1 MTQDPKNNLPL
12 EGGGRREAAGGGDLS
27 AGARVENN
35 PTSFAGATP
44 TLTLPP
50 QGGGSPIPLLSIN
63 SLDISFK
70 GGTHA
75 VKGINLTMHKGELL
89 ALVGESGSG
98 KTLTAL
104 SLLKLLPPEARMTG
118 EVLFNG
124 EDIITKPA
132 SEVAKLRGNRI
143 GMIFQEPMTA
153 LNPLH
158 PIRRQVVESYKWHQ
172 KIKGEP
178 AQQKIRE
185 LLESVGLT
193 HLAERGK
200 TYPHELSGGE
210 RQRVMIG
217 MAIANDPD
225 LLIADEP
232 TTALDVTLQGQ
243 ILQLLKK
250 LQLEHGMGILL
261 ITHDLTVV
269 RKIADRVAVMQHGE
283 IVETGTVKEIFTN
296 PKHPYTRMLLGAM
309 PKGVA
314 PPIASGA
321 KKVLETTI
329 KVHFPIKSSFLRR
342 TVSVVKAVDNISL
355 TAREGETIGIVGES
369 GSGKSSLGYAILRL
383 IKSEGPILFMGKRI
397 DALSKEALRHQR
409 ADMQLVFQD
418 PYSSLN
424 PRMTVGQIIA
434 EGLLI
439 HQPHLSRADVRASV
453 NEIVE
458 QVGLTPEMSHRYPH
472 EFSGGQRQRIA
483 IARAMILKPKLMVL
497 DEPTSALD
505 MSVQGQVL
513 NLLRKL
519 QRTYGTTYI
528 FISHDLRVIKALAH
542 YVMVLKK
549 GEVVEEGP
557 AHKLFNAPTH
567 EYTKAL
573 MHAAFGDT
581 I

>member
-1 MTQDPKNNLPL
+1 MTN
-12 EGGGRREAAGGGDLS
+12 
-27 AGARVENN
+27 
-35 PTSFAGATP
+35 
-44 TLTLPP
+44 
-50 QGGGSPIPLLSIN
+50 PLLSIN
-63 SLDISFK
+63 NLDISFAS
-70 GGTHA
+70 GTHA
-75 VKGINLTMHKGELL
+75 VKGISLEMKKGELL

-98 KTLTAL
+98 KTMTAL
-104 SLLKLLPPEARMTG
+104 SLLKLLPPEANMTG
-118 EVLFNG
+118 KVLFNG
-124 EDIITKPA
+124 EDIITKSA
-132 SEVAKLRGNRI
+132 NEVAALRGNRI

-158 PIRRQVVESYKWHQ
+158 PIRRQIVESYKWHQ
-172 KIKGEP
+172 KVKGP
-178 AQQKIRE
+178 VAQQKIKD
-185 LLESVGLT
+185 LLESVGLS
-193 HLAERGK
+193 HLNERGR

-243 ILQLLKK
+243 VLQLIKK
-250 LQLEHGMGILL
+250 LQVERNMGILL

-269 RKIADRVAVMQHGE
+269 RKVADRVAVMQHGE
-283 IVETGTVKEIFTN
+283 IVETGTVEEIFTN
-296 PKHPYTRMLLGAM
+296 AQHPYTRMLLGAM

-314 PPIASGA
+314 PPLASSA
-321 KKVLETTI
+321 KKILETQLQ
-329 KVHFPIKSSFLRR
+329 VHIPIKSSFLRR
-342 TVSVVKAVDNISL
+342 TVSVVKAVENISI

-383 IKSEGPILFMGKRI
+383 IQSQGPILFMGQRI
-397 DALSKEALRHQR
+397 DALAKEALRHKR

-424 PRMTVGQIIA
+424 PRMTVGQIVS
-434 EGLLI
+434 EGLEI
-439 HQPHLSRADVRASV
+439 HQPHLTRAEVAASV
-453 NEIVE
+453 AEIIE
-458 QVGLTPEMSHRYPH
+458 QVGLSPEMIHRYPH
-472 EFSGGQRQRIA
+472 EFSGGQRQRIT
-483 IARAMILKPKLMVL
+483 IARAMILKPKMMVL

-513 NLLRKL
+513 DLLRKL
-519 QRTYGTTYI
+519 QRTYGTTYL

-557 AHKLFNAPTH
+557 AHKLFNDPQH
-567 EYTKAL
+567 SYTKAL
-573 MHAAFGDT
+573 MHAAFGET

>member
-1 MTQDPKNNLPL
+1 MENDTQKNGN
-12 EGGGRREAAGGGDLS
+12 
-27 AGARVENN
+27 
-35 PTSFAGATP
+35 
-44 TLTLPP
+44 
-50 QGGGSPIPLLSIN
+50 PLLSIN
-63 SLDISFK
+63 NLDISFK

-75 VKGINLTMHKGELL
+75 VKGISFSMKKGELL
-89 ALVGESGSG
+89 AIVGESGSG

-104 SLLKLLPPEARMTG
+104 SLLKLLPDEANMTG

-124 EDIITKPA
+124 EDIITKSDA
-132 SEVAKLRGNRI
+132 EVAKLRGNRI

-158 PIRRQVVESYKWHQ
+158 PIRRQIVESYKWHQ
-172 KIKGEP
+172 KVKGAP
-178 AQQKIRE
+178 AQEKIRA

-193 HLAERGK
+193 HLDARGK

-232 TTALDVTLQGQ
+232 TTALDVSLQGQ

-250 LQLEHGMGILL
+250 LQTEHGMGIML

-269 RKIADRVAVMQHGE
+269 RKIADRVIVMQHGE
-283 IVETGTVKEIFTN
+283 IVEEGTVKEIFTN
-296 PKHPYTRMLLGAM
+296 AQHPYTKMLLNAM

-314 PPIASGA
+314 PPVASGA
-321 KKVLETTI
+321 KTILDTTLS
-329 KVHFPIKSSFLRR
+329 VHFPVKSSFLRR
-342 TVSVVKAVDNISL
+342 TVSVVKAVDNIHL
-355 TAREGETIGIVGES
+355 QAREGETIGIVGES

-383 IKSEGPILFMGKRI
+383 IKSTGPIVFMGQRT
-397 DALSKEALRHQR
+397 DALAKEALRHRR

-439 HQPHLSRADVRASV
+439 HQPALSRKDVRAAV

-458 QVGLTPEMSHRYPH
+458 QVGLTPEMTHRYPH

-513 NLLRKL
+513 DLLRKL
-519 QRTYGTTYI
+519 QRTYGTTYL

-542 YVMVLKK
+542 YVIVLKK
-549 GEVVEEGP
+549 GEIVEEGA
-557 AHKLFNAPTH
+557 AHKLFNDPQH
-567 EYTKAL
+567 DYTRTL
-573 MHAAFGDT
+573 MHAAFGET

>member
-1 MTQDPKNNLPL
+1 MTN
-12 EGGGRREAAGGGDLS
+12 
-27 AGARVENN
+27 
-35 PTSFAGATP
+35 
-44 TLTLPP
+44 
-50 QGGGSPIPLLSIN
+50 PLLSIN
-63 SLDISFK
+63 NLDISFRS
-70 GGTHA
+70 GTHA
-75 VKGINLTMHKGELL
+75 VKGISLTMHKGELL

-104 SLLKLLPPEARMTG
+104 SLLKLLPHEANMTG

-124 EDIITKPA
+124 EDIITKSA
-132 SEVAKLRGNRI
+132 TEVAKLRGNRI

-158 PIRRQVVESYKWHQ
+158 PIRRQIVESYKWHQ
-172 KIKGEP
+172 KVKGAP
-178 AQQKIRE
+178 AQTKIRE
-185 LLESVGLT
+185 LLESVGLS
-193 HLAERGK
+193 HLTERGK

-243 ILQLLKK
+243 ILQLIKK
-250 LQLEHGMGILL
+250 LQTERGMGILL

-269 RKIADRVAVMQHGE
+269 RKVADRVAVMSQGE
-283 IVETGTVKEIFTN
+283 IVETGTVKEIFEN
-296 PKHPYTRMLLGAM
+296 PQHAYTKMLLGAM

-314 PPIASGA
+314 PPVASGA
-321 KKVLETTI
+321 KTVLDTTLR
-329 KVHFPIKSSFLRR
+329 VHFPVKSSFLRR
-342 TVSVVKAVDNISL
+342 TVSVVKAVDDIRI

-383 IKSEGPILFMGKRI
+383 IKSEGPIVFMGRRV
-397 DALSKEALRHQR
+397 DALGKEALRALR

-424 PRMTVGQIIA
+424 PRMTVGQIIS
-434 EGLLI
+434 EGLEI
-439 HQPHLSRADVRASV
+439 HQPHLSRAEVATAV
-453 NEIVE
+453 AEIVA
-458 QVGLTPEMSHRYPH
+458 QVGLDPEMTHRYPH

-483 IARAMILKPKLMVL
+483 IARAMILRPKLMVL

-513 NLLRKL
+513 DLLRKL
-519 QRTYGTTYI
+519 QRTYGTTYL

-542 YVMVLKK
+542 HVMVLKK

-557 AHKLFNAPTH
+557 AHSLFNDPQH

-573 MHAAFGDT
+573 MHAAFGET